1 MMRPWLA
8 GLAVAVALALPA
20 PAAAAVGPFDPA
32 FGRGGKL
39 GIAIGE
45 GPALAAMARDPSGG
59 VVLAGSANP
68 AAGEYALIRIGD
80 TGSVDTLFGN
90 WKPNSNRF
98 FADRTYLPAALA
110 PRPGGGWVT
119 AGSEDLVSSAFAVVS
134 HRADGSLDPS
144 FGSGGI
150 VRIDLGATPAAAG
163 AVAPQPDGRL
173 LVGGWVQRPSGR
185 RLVAVRLT
193 PSGSLDPS
201 WGSGGIVEIAP
212 PGSTECEDETGPP
225 GVRALLRMTDEKV
238 VVVGSLP
245 LDGRPRPVL
254 ARLRPDGRPDPT
266 FGMNG
271 VTVLSPLGGR
281 ATVAGAVVLRGI
293 VLVGLTLGD
302 RCDQGGTA
310 LPTRFGAMSIAAD
323 GKPHPLYGRTGARI
337 IGFPVS
343 ARAFAVTLLH
353 LNRLVIA
360 GGDGNGY
367 VVVARLTEN
376 GRLDRGFGGG
386 RTCAEVNGGDLTG
399 PATSVLRL
407 AGSRV
412 LVGGASSS
420 DAGSLQLIRYRASF
434 TPGGVECFAIT
445 GVTSSRQLRSVRLR
459 AILGRRGRLRLRV
472 RRGGYGSRGRFA
484 TACLG
489 TRGPGDVSLRWDGRV
504 GGRTLRPGPY
514 SLVLESRDAR
524 GRLLGRSYLKAVQ
537 LTRRASGPRGPR
549 C

>member
-1 MMRPWLA
+1 MNRRTAHIAALA
-8 GLAVAVALALPA
+8 AAIAMALPA
-20 PAAAAVGPFDPA
+20 SAAAGPFDPG
-32 FGRGGKL
+32 FGRGGTL
-39 GIAIGE
+39 GIGIGE
-45 GPALAAMARDPSGG
+45 GPVLAAMARDPSGG

-80 TGSVDTLFGN
+80 AGSVDTSFGN
-90 WKPNSNRF
+90 WRPDSKRF

-119 AGSEDLVSSAFAVVS
+119 AGSEGLGSSAFAVVA
-134 HRADGSLDPS
+134 HRADGSLDPA

-150 VRIDLGATPAAAG
+150 ARIDLGATPAAAG
-163 AVAPQPDGRL
+163 AVAPEPDGRL

-185 RLVAVRLT
+185 RLAVVRLT
-193 PSGSLDPS
+193 PTGSLDPG
-201 WGSGGIVEIAP
+201 WGAGGIAEIAP

-225 GVRALLRMTDEKV
+225 GVRTLLRTNDDKI

-254 ARLRPDGRPDPT
+254 ARLRSDGSPDPA
-266 FGMNG
+266 FGTNG
-271 VTVLSPLGGR
+271 AAVLSPPGGR
-281 ATVAGAVVLRGI
+281 ATVAGAVLLRGI

-302 RCDQGGTA
+302 RCDQGGTP
-310 LPTRFGAMSIAAD
+310 LTTRFGAMSIDAE

-337 IGFPVS
+337 IEFPAP

-360 GGDGNGY
+360 GGAGEGY
-367 VVVARLTEN
+367 VAVARLTEN
-376 GRLDRGFGGG
+376 GRLDRAFGGG
-386 RTCAEVNGGDLTG
+386 RTCAEVNGSDTG
-399 PATSVLRL
+399 PAKSVLRL
-407 AGSRV
+407 PGSRI
-412 LVGGASSS
+412 LVGGGSSS
-420 DAGSLQLIRYRASF
+420 DAKSLELIRYRAAF
-434 TPGGVECFAIT
+434 PPGGIECFAAA
-445 GVTSSRQLRSVRLR
+445 GAAQGSVRLR

-472 RRGGYGSRGRFA
+472 RRGGYGSRSHFS
-484 TACLG
+484 TVCLG
-489 TRGPGDVSLRWDGRV
+489 TRGPGDVTLRWDGRI

-524 GRLLGRSYLKAVQ
+524 GRLLGRSYLKAVS